1 MSYNLLLDTSFNKMD
16 NWKFTNCRY
25 EDGYL
30 ISSDKV
36 FGIEQQLI
44 LPNPTKLYFRWNYK
58 IETQGVNNVYI
69 GVQNGKILNAD
80 RRVPRINKNQ
90 TISVIDNAKSEKITL
105 QFIFES
111 KNKENKVSINSP
123 ILVDLDHLGK
133 STWLKWILDRTIF
146 FMNGYSYT
154 NLYNTSEIKSDSKDF
169 QGFDLEQGKVGVIAN
184 CEQELEIPLSAVF
197 TPGNY
202 YLIKLDY
209 EQINRF
215 GEMFLTYG
223 ASKSIAYGDDQ
234 LYLVIKGDACNQLK
248 LKICPKDII
257 SYKVNLKHLM
267 VINITNMK
275 LQKEDIPHLPFI

>member
-44 LPNPTKLYFRWNYK
+44 LPNPTKLYFRWSYK

-69 GVQNGKILNAD
+69 GIQNGKILDAN

-111 KNKENKVSINSP
+111 RNKENKVSINSP
-123 ILVDLDHLGK
+123 ILVDLNHLGK

-184 CEQELEIPLSAVF
+184 CEQELEIPLSVVF

-215 GEMFLTYG
+215 GEMFITYG
-223 ASKSIAYGDDQ
+223 ASKSIAYGEDQ
-234 LYLVIKGDACNQLK
+234 LYLVIKGDARNQLK

-267 VINITNMK
+267 IINITNMK

>member
-69 GVQNGKILNAD
+69 GIQNGKILNAD

-111 KNKENKVSINSP
+111 RNKENKVSINSP
-123 ILVDLDHLGK
+123 ILVDLNHLGK

-154 NLYNTSEIKSDSKDF
+154 NLYSTSEIKSDSKDF

-223 ASKSIAYGDDQ
+223 ASKSIAYGEDQ
-234 LYLVIKGDACNQLK
+234 LYLVIKGDAYNQLK

-267 VINITNMK
+267 IINITNMK